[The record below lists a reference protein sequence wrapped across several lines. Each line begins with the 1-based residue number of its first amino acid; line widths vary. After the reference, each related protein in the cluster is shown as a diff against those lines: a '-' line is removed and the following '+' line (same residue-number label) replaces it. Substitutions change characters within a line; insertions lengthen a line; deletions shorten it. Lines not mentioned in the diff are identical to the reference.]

1 MRWPLKNRS
10 PQRLCFAQAGEQVAY
25 VLTDAPPTSSHR
37 PRVLRWG
44 QLAGSAPA
52 AGEVIGLLGPEAYQ
66 VLKVDT
72 PNVPADELKAATR
85 WQFKDVMPSVDG
97 DDFTLDVMHVG
108 GDVERPHRELFVI
121 TAPNRAIRALT
132 SSLAPFKAETHI
144 VDIRET
150 ALRNLLNQQ
159 MRRDQ
164 IAQRACAAVLVGHG
178 QDLLVV
184 CANDELHYTRRL
196 EADPKLLERARGGG
210 TGTTAAMP
218 LGFEYQPGGD
228 FEINEAESPFIVE
241 LQRSFDVW
249 DRSWPQLPLARL
261 YVLAEEGSEDIAGLV
276 QRELGVQAFA
286 LDPLAGFAGTPPA
299 PEGSLPRAALLPLLG
314 AALRVDER
322 KA

>member
-1 MRWPLKNRS
+1 
-10 PQRLCFAQAGEQVAY
+10 
-25 VLTDAPPTSSHR
+25 
-37 PRVLRWG
+37 
-44 QLAGSAPA
+44 
-52 AGEVIGLLGPEAYQ
+52 
-66 VLKVDT
+66 
-72 PNVPADELKAATR
+72 VPADELKAATR

-132 SSLAPFKAETHI
+132 GSLAPFKAETHI

-286 LDPLAGFAGTPPA
+286 LDPLTGFAGTPPA

>member
-1 MRWPLKNRS
+1 MRWPIKPRGT
-10 PQRLCFAQAGEQVAY
+10 QRLCFALAGEQIAF
-25 VLTDAPPTSSHR
+25 VLIDAPPSSSHR
-37 PRVLRWG
+37 PRILRWG
-44 QLAGSAPA
+44 ALAGNAPA
-52 AGEVIGLLGPEAYQ
+52 AGEVIGLLQADAYQ
-66 VLKVDT
+66 ILKVET

-85 WQFKDVMPSVDG
+85 WQFKDVMPSTEG

-108 GDVERPHRELFVI
+108 GDVDRPHRELFVI
-121 TAPNRAIRALT
+121 TAPNRSIRALT
-132 SSLAPFKAETHI
+132 TTLAGLKAEASI
-144 VDIRET
+144 VDIQET

-164 IAQRACAAVLVGHG
+164 IGQRACAAVLVGRG
-178 QDLLVV
+178 QDMLVV

-196 EADPKLLERARGGG
+196 EADAKLLERARGGG

-218 LGFEYQPGGD
+218 LAYEYQPGGS
-228 FEINEAESPFIVE
+228 FEMGEAESPFIVE

-261 YVLAEEGSEDIAGLV
+261 YVLSDEGSDDIAGLV
-276 QRELGVQAFA
+276 QRDLGVQAFA
-286 LDPLAGFAGTPPA
+286 LDPLSGFASPPPA
-299 PEGSLPRAALLPLLG
+299 IEGGMPRAALLPLLG